1 MIATTYTLS
10 GEKST
15 KVVTLSPKIFG
26 VEVNPRFLA
35 QAVRVHLNNLRRS
48 PAKVKTRAEVE
59 GSTRKIYRQKG
70 TGKARHGSIRAP
82 IFVGGGI
89 AHGPDGTQN
98 YSAKLPIKMRKL
110 AIVESLSAKAH
121 DKQIT
126 VITGVDKASGKTK
139 QLAWLATGKSCLV
152 VSTPLEVKFN
162 LAVQNLDST
171 DVAYANQLN
180 AHQVLGHSQLF
191 VTEPALELLNKTYAH

>member
-15 KVVTLSPKIFG
+15 KSVTLSPKVFG

-35 QAVRVHLNNLRRS
+35 QAVRVHLSNLRRS

-110 AIVESLSAKAH
+110 AIVESLSSKAH
-121 DKQIT
+121 DKEVA
-126 VITGVDKASGKTK
+126 VIVGVDKATGKTK
-139 QLAWLATGKSCLV
+139 QLAWLTNGKRALV
-152 VSTPLEVKFN
+152 VSTPAEVKFN
-162 LAVQNLDST
+162 LAVGNLDKT

-180 AHQVLGHSQLF
+180 AHLVLGHSQLF
-191 VTEPALELLNKTYAH
+191 VTEPALELLTKTYSG